1 MTIEDLKKLTIDID
15 GKTVKETLFD
25 KDTCKIEF
33 SDGLVLLI
41 YPSGASGYLESLV
54 YKLKKDKY

>member
-1 MTIEDLKKLTIDID
+1 MDEKINID